1 MKRKRLIAF
10 NLLIVLVASA
20 IGYYSALFYEAY
32 TEKNQTLTEKSEDIH
47 FDQSA
52 QNDTQEYRGSSNISL
67 SNENFFVLDTDFITI
82 SPEVEGLINSVQFY
96 SFRQHTLC
104 KKPAPEFFLVYR
116 SLIIW

>member
-20 IGYYSALFYEAY
+20 IGYYSALFHDAY
-32 TEKNQTLTEKSEDIH
+32 AEKKQDLSEISDDIH
-47 FDQSA
+47 FDQAA

-67 SNENFFVLDTDFITI
+67 SDENFFVLDADFITI

-96 SFRQHTLC
+96 SFRQHALC

-116 SLIIW
+116 SLII